1 MQIVLRKISDARHEL
16 DVVRKDGRRD
26 RVECET
32 RSFLVHD
39 LLHFAVESEAG
50 LSGGFWGN
58 LAKGK
63 TLAEL
68 NDRAGEAMMAAESE
82 EAALVER
89 VVSVLTGAV
98 KGRTAEELVTQLVSH
113 APATGWTPPGWLTAE
128 FVERVQERMRRLL
141 GHWKATPYRGEMRLE
156 WPDP

>member
-1 MQIVLRKISDARHEL
+1 MRNNGQ
-16 DVVRKDGRRD
+16 RD

-50 LSGGFWGN
+50 LHGGFWGN

-68 NDRAGEAMMAAESE
+68 NDRTGEAMMAAESE

-98 KGRTAEELVTQLVSH
+98 KGMTAEKLVAQLVSY
-113 APATGWTPPGWLTAE
+113 APATGWTPPGWLTVE
-128 FVERVQERMRRLL
+128 LVERVQEHMRRLL